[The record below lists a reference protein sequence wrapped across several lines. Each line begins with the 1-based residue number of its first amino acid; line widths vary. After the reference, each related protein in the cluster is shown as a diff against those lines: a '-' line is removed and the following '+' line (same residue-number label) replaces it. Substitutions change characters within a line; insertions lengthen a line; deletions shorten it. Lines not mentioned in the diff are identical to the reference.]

1 MYKFIGYGQKIL
13 SDTPFDQFLLSNY
26 EEEPDLVI
34 HHYVEDSIKETL
46 KEVYQVSIR
55 GRDIFFR
62 NQVGYF
68 EARDGKEI
76 FYEEYA
82 DRDETEAREFVMGN
96 TMALLFFE
104 RDMNVIH
111 GSAVRIN
118 GRTIIIS
125 GVSGAGKSTTAS
137 KLLREGGNLIS
148 DDQSI
153 VYLDEGKAMLLPG
166 YPAQKLCEDASE
178 RNNFDVNDLI
188 KVDSHKKKYAIPRTA
203 KLFDKSSQ
211 LDSIFFLSTHDDGD
225 DVIFEKIDGA
235 DKVNYLTMNLFL
247 RPFFQQNIG
256 LPPSA
261 MSQCVKISSQV
272 SMYRISRKKG
282 LNTEDAI
289 FNHIINSIR

>member
-1 MYKFIGYGQKIL
+1 
-13 SDTPFDQFLLSNY
+13 
-26 EEEPDLVI
+26 
-34 HHYVEDSIKETL
+34 
-46 KEVYQVSIR
+46 
-55 GRDIFFR
+55 
-62 NQVGYF
+62 
-68 EARDGKEI
+68 
-76 FYEEYA
+76 
-82 DRDETEAREFVMGN
+82 
-96 TMALLFFE
+96 
-104 RDMNVIH
+104 
-111 GSAVRIN
+111 
-118 GRTIIIS
+118 
-125 GVSGAGKSTTAS
+125 
-137 KLLREGGNLIS
+137 
-148 DDQSI
+148 
-153 VYLDEGKAMLLPG
+153 MLLPG

-178 RNNFDVNDLI
+178 RNNFDINDLI

-203 KLFDKSSQ
+203 KFFDKSSQ